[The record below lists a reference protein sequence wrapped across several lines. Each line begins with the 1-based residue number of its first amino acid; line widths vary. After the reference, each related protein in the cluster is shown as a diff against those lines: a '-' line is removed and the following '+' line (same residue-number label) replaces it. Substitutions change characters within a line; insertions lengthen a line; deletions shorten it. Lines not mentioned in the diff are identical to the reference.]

1 MTLVRIEIG
10 QSAIHGIGCFAKEP
24 IKKGQ
29 MVWRFDEQFDRVL
42 KKEFVNS
49 LPAGAKEN
57 LLTYAYVSKTTGDYI
72 LSSDDTKFTNHSN
85 TPNIS
90 CFVPDGCTGNE
101 LVCFANQDIAIGEE
115 MTNDYRD
122 FDVDPYDVE
131 SVINGPVSLP

>member
-1 MTLVRIEIG
+1 MVKIEIG
-10 QSAIHGIGCFAKEP
+10 PSSIHGIGCFAREQ

-29 MVWRFDEQFDRVL
+29 LVWQFDERFDLAL
-42 KKEFVNS
+42 KKELVDS
-49 LPAGAKEN
+49 LPLGAREN
-57 LLTYAYVSKTTGDYI
+57 LLNYAYVSKTTGDYI

-90 CFVPDGCTGNE
+90 CHVPSGCTGNE
-101 LVCFANQDIAIGEE
+101 LVCYATQDIEIGEE

-131 SVINGPVSLP
+131 FVING